1 MSFTVLS
8 VFITL
13 RVALYPKCLNISLH
27 HLHSPTRTLSFSRHN
42 SRQKAIIRIEA
53 ACSELPCFWCW
64 PLTLG
69 CVCAS
74 QLMSGVSGRVKLC
87 TNTEQPIEM
96 ARVFIG
102 IGKVQCEVTT
112 CTLRY
117 EVLLFCRCVWTACM
131 CSDSDCKQVQL
142 FPVFFYLNIVYNYV
156 YCH

>member
-8 VFITL
+8 VLITL

-27 HLHSPTRTLSFSRHN
+27 HPHSPTRTLSFSRHN

-53 ACSELPCFWCW
+53 ACGELPCFSFW

-69 CVCAS
+69 SVCVCVCTS
-74 QLMSGVSGRVKLC
+74 QLMSGFSGRMKLC
-87 TNTEQPIEM
+87 TNTEQPMKM

-117 EVLLFCRCVWTACM
+117 EVLLFCRCVWPACM
-131 CSDSDCKQVQL
+131 CSDSDWKQVQL
-142 FPVFFYLNIVYNYV
+142 FPVFFYLNIVYN
-156 YCH
+156 